1 MEINRKEI
9 ALKLFN
15 EKYNCAQSIL
25 IAYSD
30 LVNIDKKMALKIA
43 SGFGGGIARLGKTC
57 GTINAAVMLL
67 SLKYGEEEK
76 EDIESKTKTR
86 EIIRNFMLDFG
97 KLHKSINCAD
107 LLTEENDKT
116 YVMHSEKCASIVGEI
131 CDLLDKYMF
140 FEVEE
145 K

>member
-1 MEINRKEI
+1 MEKNRKET

-86 EIIRNFMLDFG
+86 EIVRNFILDFG
-97 KLHKSINCAD
+97 KIHKSINCAD
-107 LLTEENDKT
+107 LLTEEKDKT
-116 YVMHSEKCASIVGEI
+116 YVMHSEKCTSIVEEV

-140 FEVEE
+140 FEIEE